1 MRRLAARGAMPGRA
15 RMRLIIRGS
24 RLGTYVYINPHGHV
38 RPKGMRL
45 TSTSGSG
52 ICRSIHL
59 SIYLSGLTLIYLEG
73 EVLVDDEQIG
83 GKRRHAR
90 ASRDAAKKQKVGLT
104 TG

>member
-1 MRRLAARGAMPGRA
+1 
-15 RMRLIIRGS
+15 
-24 RLGTYVYINPHGHV
+24 
-38 RPKGMRL
+38 
-45 TSTSGSG
+45 
-52 ICRSIHL
+52 
-59 SIYLSGLTLIYLEG
+59 LTLIYLEG